1 MAWLSDQIHMLVIN
15 TEVTIIAALLI
26 GLMAAVGPCTMATNI
41 ASIAYISRRITDRK
55 FAILASL
62 FYSLGRMATYT
73 LIGLLVITIGLSSAT
88 IGNFLEDLGTFV
100 LGPLLI
106 IAGIL
111 MLVAHKLSFGGGGR
125 LSALGNRVS
134 DWGLLGAFLMGVIFA
149 LAFCPYVAVL
159 FFAILIPMALT
170 SAGGVL
176 LPPVFAIGTGLPVIV
191 FGVLIAAGVSAVS
204 RWVTNLGKAEKIIRI
219 IMALVFI
226 VAGALITLEV
236 GL

>member
-191 FGVLIAAGVSAVS
+191 FGVLIAVGVSAVS